1 LQTEKK
7 IILISEGA
15 RNFNSAD
22 YSFVCNRFGFLNAMH
37 KKKKKFKVK
46 FLHACTKN
54 LSLQKSGHYDVISDI
69 VS

>member
-22 YSFVCNRFGFLNAMH
+22 YSFVCNRFGLFECHAH
-37 KKKKKFKVK
+37 KKKKFKANFFMLV
-46 FLHACTKN
+46 
-54 LSLQKSGHYDVISDI
+54 QKI
-69 VS
+69 